1 MKRGGLGLLLAS
13 ISSAAAAVPLPSAN
27 WPAPALRG
35 DAVLRQTMLG
45 LHNQARGHFGVG
57 PLVWNEQLADA
68 ARAYA
73 GRMATT
79 GDYRHDST
87 PGRRKA
93 MGENLWRGPRGV
105 FGYEV
110 MIGTMIDEQRLFRRG
125 AFPNVST
132 TGQWIDVSH
141 YTQIIWPTTTEVGC
155 ALVANATT
163 DYLVCRYAPTGNK
176 DGVSLSPSSALTE
189 RGD

>member
-1 MKRGGLGLLLAS
+1 MLLAS
-13 ISSAAAAVPLPSAN
+13 ISCAAAAVPLPSAN
-27 WPAPALRG
+27 WPAPAPRG
-35 DAVLRQTMLG
+35 DQELRRSALQ
-45 LHNQARGHFGVG
+45 LHNGARRHFGVA
-57 PLVWNEQLADA
+57 PLAWNDGLAAA

-73 GRMATT
+73 TRMSVT
-79 GDYRHDST
+79 GEFRHDST

-105 FGYEV
+105 FSYDI
-110 MIGTMIDEQRLFRRG
+110 MIGTMIEERRLFRQG
-125 AFPNVST
+125 AFPDVSK

-155 ALVANATT
+155 ALVASAST

-176 DGVSLSPSSALTE
+176 DGISLSPSSALTE